1 MKSSLIPRMALLAV
15 LSAASALAHADVVVV
30 MSAKSDVASLSQ
42 AQVSQIFLA
51 KSSSLPGGGAATP
64 IDQDEGADVRN
75 EFYSKVTG
83 KDAAQMKAYW
93 SQLMFTGKAQRP
105 KKVAG
110 DDAVKKAVAASPG
123 SIGYISAG
131 AVDGSVK
138 VVLKP

>member
-1 MKSSLIPRMALLAV
+1 MNMPMMKRVFLATALM
-15 LSAASALAHADVVVV
+15 AASALAHAEVVVV
-30 MSAKSDVASLSQ
+30 MSAKSTVGSLTQ

-51 KSSSLPGGGAATP
+51 KSLGLPGGGTAVP
-64 IDQDEGADVRN
+64 IDQDEGSATRN
-75 EFYSKVTG
+75 AFYSQVTG

-105 KKVAG
+105 KKVSG

-123 SIGYISAG
+123 AIGYIDAA